1 MEEIFFMKKRTV
13 ALFLAVSM
21 VLGGCSSGN
30 DASSQT
36 GQSQET
42 STQQTTAESKEES
55 KEETTIESVEETEE
69 AQDEKESLSYDEVKE
84 ADVIIVGAGGA
95 GLSAAMAAADE
106 GAENVIIVEK
116 LGKSGGSLN
125 FTSGSMSGAETIIQE
140 LDGIE
145 DTKES
150 YIEDILS
157 NGARLGNR
165 ELIEIFV
172 DEDVD
177 AIQWLWDHGL
187 SEYTFSEQD
196 GKKSVFAPEHQ
207 LYSIQRTYKPRA
219 MDPTNYKSAVHEIL
233 DKEIA
238 NYDNISIDYYT
249 EVTELVGNNKGQVL
263 TAVGYNSDNQ
273 KTVCYHAKKGIVMA
287 TGGYSGNPKM
297 MGEYAEHGDKY
308 LVGGADSAD
317 GKGIRIMQSV
327 GAAVDQEKLSYIPT
341 FPMGLEY
348 SEGKGAIGD
357 VYMWKAGGIYVNQE
371 GKRFINETL
380 DEVVPRETA
389 LEEQTDA
396 VQYNIF
402 TDKIIEDLKT
412 GNAAFMWDRYYE
424 PEDGIGH
431 KLVHSAGSLEELAGI
446 INVPADALIETVEA
460 YNKAVEAGGTDE
472 FGRDFSGALTAY
484 SVAVNKIEGDKYYAV
499 PIKALVVMTLGGVS
513 INNDMQV
520 IDETGNA
527 IPGLYAAGE
536 VVGGIWGKFVSGG
549 TGVMGPVAF
558 GRITGRN
565 VVNKE
570 LAEGQPV
577 KAASF
582 VLDASLFEKDT
593 QTGENYDMS
602 GIKDGSYEATVDG
615 QNGQMVVQVVVT
627 DGKISQVTVVSN
639 QETENIAGPALEK
652 VPAAIVEANSPDVDG
667 VTGATLTSGR
677 IREAVK
683 KCLDQA
689 K

>member
-1 MEEIFFMKKRTV
+1 MKKHV
-13 ALFLAVSM
+13 LAVTLAAAL
-21 VLGGCSSGN
+21 VLGGCSSG
-30 DASSQT
+30 ASSQ
-36 GQSQET
+36 
-42 STQQTTAESKEES
+42 QTTEAQK
-55 KEETTIESVEETEE
+55 ETTAKAQTTETQAETEE
-69 AQDEKESLSYDEVKE
+69 EEETGKAPEEVLSYDEVKE
-84 ADVIIVGAGGA
+84 ADVVIVGAGGA
-95 GLSAAMAAADE
+95 GLSAAIAAADE
-106 GAENVIIVEK
+106 GAESIIVVEK
-116 LGKSGGSLN
+116 LGKTGGSLN
-125 FTSGSMSGAETIIQE
+125 FTSGSMSGAMTVIQE

-150 YIEDILS
+150 YIEDIMS
-157 NGARLGNR
+157 NGAGLGNR

-177 AIQWLWDHGL
+177 AIEWLWNHGL
-187 SEYTFSEQD
+187 SEYTFSEQN

-207 LYSIQRTYKPRA
+207 LYSVQRTYKPKA
-219 MDPTNYKSAVHEIL
+219 MDPANYKSAVHEIL

-238 NYDNISIDYYT
+238 GYDNITIDYYT
-249 EVTELVGNNKGQVL
+249 EVTELLGNEKGQVL
-263 TAVGYNSDNQ
+263 TAVGYNSDSK
-273 KTVCYHAKKGIVMA
+273 KTVCYQAKKGIIMA

-297 MGEYAEHGDKY
+297 MGEYAVHGDKY

-317 GKGIRIMQSV
+317 GRGIRIMQTV

-341 FPMGLEY
+341 FPMGLEFAP
-348 SEGKGAIGD
+348 GKGAIGD

-402 TDKIIEDLKT
+402 TDKIIEDLKA
-412 GNAAFMWDRYYE
+412 GGAAFMWDYYYE
-424 PEDGIGH
+424 PDNGIGH
-431 KLVHSAGSLEELAGI
+431 KLVQSADTLEELAGI
-446 INVPADALIETVEA
+446 IGVPADALVETVNA
-460 YNKAVEAGGTDE
+460 YNKAVEEGKTDE
-472 FGRDFSGALTAY
+472 FGRDFSNTPTAY

-499 PIKALVVMTLGGVS
+499 PIKALVVMTLGGVT

-520 IDETGNA
+520 VDEAGNA

-565 VVNKE
+565 VVNME
-570 LAEGQPV
+570 PAEGQPV
-577 KAASF
+577 KEASF
-582 VLDASLFEKDT
+582 VLKEELFEKKEAA
-593 QTGENYDMS
+593 GEKYDMS
-602 GIKDGSYEATVDG
+602 GINDGTYEAVVDG
-615 QNGQMVVQVVVT
+615 QNGDMTVQVVVAE
-627 DGKISQVTVVSN
+627 GKISEVTVVSSH
-639 QETENIAGPALEK
+639 ETENIAAPAIEK
-652 VPAAIVEANSPDVDG
+652 VPAAIVEQNSPDVDG

-677 IREAVK
+677 IMEAVK
-683 KCLDQA
+683 QCLDQA

>member
-1 MEEIFFMKKRTV
+1 MKKHV
-13 ALFLAVSM
+13 LAVTLAAAL
-21 VLGGCSSGN
+21 VLGGCSSG
-30 DASSQT
+30 ASSQ
-36 GQSQET
+36 
-42 STQQTTAESKEES
+42 QTTEAQK
-55 KEETTIESVEETEE
+55 ETTAKAQTTETQAETEE
-69 AQDEKESLSYDEVKE
+69 EEETGKAPEEVLSYDEVKE
-84 ADVIIVGAGGA
+84 ADVVIVGAGGA
-95 GLSAAMAAADE
+95 GLSAAIAAADE
-106 GAENVIIVEK
+106 GAGSIIVVEK
-116 LGKSGGSLN
+116 LGKTGGSLN
-125 FTSGSMSGAETIIQE
+125 FTSGSMSGAMTVIQE

-150 YIEDILS
+150 YIEDIMS
-157 NGARLGNR
+157 NGAGLGNR

-177 AIQWLWDHGL
+177 AIEWLWNHGL
-187 SEYTFSEQD
+187 SEYTFSEQN

-207 LYSIQRTYKPRA
+207 LYSVQRTYKPKA
-219 MDPTNYKSAVHEIL
+219 MDPANYKSAVHEIL

-238 NYDNISIDYYT
+238 GYDNITIDYYT
-249 EVTELVGNNKGQVL
+249 EVTKLLGNEKGQVL
-263 TAVGYNSDNQ
+263 TAVGYNSDSK
-273 KTVCYHAKKGIVMA
+273 KTVCYQAKKGIIMA

-297 MGEYAEHGDKY
+297 MGEYAVHGDKY

-317 GKGIRIMQSV
+317 GRGIRIMQTV

-341 FPMGLEY
+341 FPIGLEFAP
-348 SEGKGAIGD
+348 GKGAIGD

-402 TDKIIEDLKT
+402 TDKIIEDLKA
-412 GNAAFMWDRYYE
+412 GGAAFMWDYYYE
-424 PEDGIGH
+424 PDNGIGH
-431 KLVHSAGSLEELAGI
+431 KLVQSADTLEELAGI
-446 INVPADALIETVEA
+446 IGVPADALVETVNA
-460 YNKAVEAGGTDE
+460 YNKAVEEGKTDE
-472 FGRDFSGALTAY
+472 FGRDFSNTPTAY

-499 PIKALVVMTLGGVS
+499 PIKALVVMTLGGVT

-520 IDETGNA
+520 VDEAGNA

-565 VVNKE
+565 VVNME
-570 LAEGQPV
+570 PAEGQPV
-577 KAASF
+577 KEASF
-582 VLDASLFEKDT
+582 VLKEELFEKKEAA
-593 QTGENYDMS
+593 GEKYDMS
-602 GIKDGSYEATVDG
+602 GIKDGTYEAVVDG
-615 QNGQMVVQVVVT
+615 QNGDMTVQVVVAE
-627 DGKISQVTVVSN
+627 GKISEVTVVSSH
-639 QETENIAGPALEK
+639 ETENIAAPAIEK
-652 VPAAIVEANSPDVDG
+652 VPAAIVEQNSPDVDG

-677 IREAVK
+677 IMEAVK
-683 KCLDQA
+683 QCLDQA

>member
-1 MEEIFFMKKRTV
+1 MKKRGM
-13 ALFLAVSM
+13 ALILAAAV
-21 VLGGCSSGN
+21 VLGGCSSGQKTSGEASV
-30 DASSQT
+30 ASSPASESSSVSEST
-36 GQSQET
+36 AQSET
-42 STQQTTAESKEES
+42 EGTTEAV
-55 KEETTIESVEETEE
+55 ETTEASESQNKEPEVKADEE
-69 AQDEKESLSYDEVKE
+69 KE

-95 GLSAAMAAADE
+95 GLAAAIAAADE
-106 GAENVIIVEK
+106 GAESVIIVEK
-116 LGKSGGSLN
+116 LGKTGGSLN

-150 YIEDILS
+150 YIEDIMS
-157 NGARLGNR
+157 NGAQKGDR

-187 SEYTFSEQD
+187 DQYTFLEQG

-219 MDPTNYKSAVHEIL
+219 MDPSSYKSAVHEIL
-233 DKEIA
+233 DKELEG
-238 NYDNISIDYYT
+238 YDNISVDYYT
-249 EVTELVGNNKGQVL
+249 EIIELAGNDKGQVL
-263 TAVGYNSDNQ
+263 TAVGYNSDTG
-273 KTVCYHAKKGIVMA
+273 KTVAYRAGKGIVMA

-297 MGEYAEHGDKY
+297 MGEYAEYGDNY

-317 GKGIRIMQSV
+317 GKGIRIMQNV
-327 GAAVDQEKLSYIPT
+327 GAAVDEEKLTYIPT

-380 DEVVPRETA
+380 SEVVPRETA
-389 LEEQTDA
+389 LEEQTGA

-402 TDKIIEDLKT
+402 TDKIVEDLK
-412 GNAAFMWDRYYE
+412 AAGASGMWDRYYE
-424 PEDGIGH
+424 PEDGMGH
-431 KLVHSAGSLEELAGI
+431 KLIQSADTLEELAGLI
-446 INVPADALIETVEA
+446 QVPADALVQTVED
-460 YNKAVEAGGTDE
+460 YNAAVEAGETDE
-472 FGRDFSGALTAY
+472 FGRDFSGTPTAY
-484 SVAVNKIEGDKYYAV
+484 SVAVNKIEADKYYAV
-499 PIKALVVMTLGGVS
+499 PIKALVVMTLGGVTVNS
-513 INNDMQV
+513 DMQV
-520 IDETGNA
+520 VDEGGNA

-536 VVGGIWGKFVSGG
+536 VVGGIWGRFVSGG

-565 VVNKE
+565 VVNMD
-570 LAEGQPV
+570 LQEGQPV

-582 VLDASLFEKDT
+582 VLEESLFEREAEKT
-593 QTGENYDMS
+593 ESYDMT
-602 GIKDGSYEATVDG
+602 GVKDGTYEATVDG
-615 QNGQMVVQVVVT
+615 QNGDMTVQVVVA
-627 DGKISQVTVVSN
+627 DGKISQVNVVSN

-652 VPAAIVEANSPDVDG
+652 VPVAIVEANSPDVDG
-667 VTGATLTSGR
+667 VTGATLTSQR

-683 KCLDQA
+683 QCLDQA

>member
-1 MEEIFFMKKRTV
+1 
-13 ALFLAVSM
+13 
-21 VLGGCSSGN
+21 
-30 DASSQT
+30 
-36 GQSQET
+36 
-42 STQQTTAESKEES
+42 
-55 KEETTIESVEETEE
+55 
-69 AQDEKESLSYDEVKE
+69 
-84 ADVIIVGAGGA
+84 
-95 GLSAAMAAADE
+95 
-106 GAENVIIVEK
+106 
-116 LGKSGGSLN
+116 
-125 FTSGSMSGAETIIQE
+125 
-140 LDGIE
+140 
-145 DTKES
+145 
-150 YIEDILS
+150 
-157 NGARLGNR
+157 
-165 ELIEIFV
+165 
-172 DEDVD
+172 
-177 AIQWLWDHGL
+177 
-187 SEYTFSEQD
+187 
-196 GKKSVFAPEHQ
+196 
-207 LYSIQRTYKPRA
+207 
-219 MDPTNYKSAVHEIL
+219 
-233 DKEIA
+233 
-238 NYDNISIDYYT
+238 
-249 EVTELVGNNKGQVL
+249 
-263 TAVGYNSDNQ
+263 
-273 KTVCYHAKKGIVMA
+273 
-287 TGGYSGNPKM
+287 

-484 SVAVNKIEGDKYYAV
+484 NVAVNKIEGDKYYAV

-593 QTGENYDMS
+593 QTGESYDMS

-615 QNGQMVVQVVVT
+615 QNGQMIVQVVVT

>member
-1 MEEIFFMKKRTV
+1 MKRRTI
-13 ALFLAVSM
+13 ALLLAVSM

-30 DASSQT
+30 GSQQQT
-36 GQSQET
+36 EQPQETAGQET
-42 STQQTTAESKEES
+42 SEES
-55 KEETTIESVEETEE
+55 KEETTAESAEETREVE
-69 AQDEKESLSYDEVKE
+69 DKQGDSSYDEVKE

-95 GLSAAMAAADE
+95 GMAAAMAAADE
-106 GAENVIIVEK
+106 GAESIIIVEK
-116 LGKSGGSLN
+116 LGKTGGSLN
-125 FTSGSMSGAETIIQE
+125 FTSGSMSGAETVIQQ

-150 YIEDILS
+150 YIEDIMS
-157 NGARLGNR
+157 NGDHLGNR

-172 DEDVD
+172 EEDVE

-207 LYSIQRTYKPRA
+207 LYSIQRTYKPKA
-219 MDPTNYKSAVHEIL
+219 MDPANYKSAVHEIL

-238 NYDNISIDYYT
+238 GYQNISIDYYT
-249 EVTELVGNNKGQVL
+249 EVIELTGNDKGQVL
-263 TAVGYNSDNQ
+263 TAIGYNADSH
-273 KTVCYHAKKGIVMA
+273 KTVCYNAKKGIIMA

-380 DEVVPRETA
+380 EDVVPRETA
-389 LEEQTDA
+389 LEEQTGA

-402 TDKIIEDLKT
+402 TDKIIEDLKAN
-412 GNAAFMWDRYYE
+412 NAAFMWNLYYE

-431 KLVHSAGSLEELAGI
+431 KLVHEADSLEELAEI
-446 INVPADALIETVEA
+446 INVPSDALTDTVEA
-460 YNKAVEAGGTDE
+460 YNKAVESGGTDE
-472 FGRDFSGALTAY
+472 FGRDFSGTPTAY
-484 SVAVNKIEGDKYYAV
+484 SVAVNKIEGDRYYAV

-520 IDETGNA
+520 VDEKGSA

-536 VVGGIWGKFVSGG
+536 VVGGIWGRFVSGG

-565 VVNKE
+565 VMNME

-577 KAASF
+577 EAASF
-582 VLDASLFEKDT
+582 ILDESLFEKDMEI
-593 QTGENYDMS
+593 GESYDMS
-602 GIKDGSYEATVDG
+602 GLKDGSYEATVDG
-615 QNGQMVVQVVVT
+615 QSGDMVVQVVVT
-627 DGKISQVTVVSN
+627 NGKITQVIVVSN
-639 QETENIAGPALEK
+639 QETETIAGPALEK

-667 VTGATLTSGR
+667 VTGATLTSSR

>member
-1 MEEIFFMKKRTV
+1 MKKHV
-13 ALFLAVSM
+13 LAVTLAAAL
-21 VLGGCSSGN
+21 VLGGCSSG
-30 DASSQT
+30 ASSQ
-36 GQSQET
+36 
-42 STQQTTAESKEES
+42 QTTEAQK
-55 KEETTIESVEETEE
+55 ETTAKAQTTETQAETEE
-69 AQDEKESLSYDEVKE
+69 EEETGKAPEEVLSYDEVKE
-84 ADVIIVGAGGA
+84 ADVVIVGAGGA
-95 GLSAAMAAADE
+95 GLSAAIAAADE
-106 GAENVIIVEK
+106 GAGSIIVVEK
-116 LGKSGGSLN
+116 LGKTGGSLN
-125 FTSGSMSGAETIIQE
+125 FTSGSMSGAMTVIQE

-150 YIEDILS
+150 YIEDIMS
-157 NGARLGNR
+157 NGAGLGNR

-177 AIQWLWDHGL
+177 AIEWLWNHGL
-187 SEYTFSEQD
+187 SEYTFSEQN

-207 LYSIQRTYKPRA
+207 LYSVQRTYKPKA
-219 MDPTNYKSAVHEIL
+219 MDPANYKSAVHEIL

-238 NYDNISIDYYT
+238 GYDNITIDYYT
-249 EVTELVGNNKGQVL
+249 EVTELLGNEKGQVL
-263 TAVGYNSDNQ
+263 TAVGYNSDSK
-273 KTVCYHAKKGIVMA
+273 KTVCYQAKKGIIMA

-297 MGEYAEHGDKY
+297 MGEYAVHGDKY

-317 GKGIRIMQSV
+317 GRGIRIMQTV

-341 FPMGLEY
+341 FPMGLEF
-348 SEGKGAIGD
+348 SPGKGAIGD

-402 TDKIIEDLKT
+402 TDKIIEDLKA
-412 GNAAFMWDRYYE
+412 GGAAFMWDYYYE
-424 PEDGIGH
+424 PDNGIGH
-431 KLVHSAGSLEELAGI
+431 KLVQSADTLEELAGI
-446 INVPADALIETVEA
+446 IGVPADALVETVNA
-460 YNKAVEAGGTDE
+460 YNKAVEEGKTDE
-472 FGRDFSGALTAY
+472 FGRDFSNTPTAY

-499 PIKALVVMTLGGVS
+499 PIKALVVMTLGGVT

-520 IDETGNA
+520 VDEAGNA

-565 VVNKE
+565 VVNME
-570 LAEGQPV
+570 PAEGQPV
-577 KAASF
+577 KEASF
-582 VLDASLFEKDT
+582 VLKEELFEKKEAA
-593 QTGENYDMS
+593 GEKYDMS
-602 GIKDGSYEATVDG
+602 GIKDGTYEAVVDG
-615 QNGQMVVQVVVT
+615 QNGDMTVQVVVAE
-627 DGKISQVTVVSN
+627 GKISEVTVVSSH
-639 QETENIAGPALEK
+639 ETENIAAPAIEK
-652 VPAAIVEANSPDVDG
+652 VPAAIVEQNSPDVDG

-677 IREAVK
+677 IMEAVK
-683 KCLDQA
+683 QCLDQA